1 MHPSPRDTAVLT
13 IDLDA
18 ITANY
23 QLLATTTKGAECA
36 AVVKADAYGLGV
48 ERVAPALAA
57 SGCKTFFVATID
69 EGIQLR
75 SILPKPDI
83 HVLNG
88 IMLNTEDDFI
98 AHNLIPVLNSLTQIE
113 DWKRHCGRKEQV
125 FPADIHF
132 DTGMNRLGLTP
143 NERFQLYE
151 QPDLLTGM
159 DIRLCLSHLACADVL
174 DDPMNERQLT
184 NFMEIRRMVPI
195 GRECLA
201 NSSGIYLSPPYHLDM
216 VRPGCALY
224 GINPRPEISNPMA
237 QAVHLQG
244 KILQVRDVDSPMSV
258 GYGASHKV
266 MGKGKIATVAVGYAD
281 GYLRSLGG
289 NSKVSIGD
297 FKVPVVG
304 RVSMDL
310 ITIDVTNVP
319 ENTAKPGAF
328 VDVIGPHNPVDVVAK
343 NAGTIGYEILTSLGN
358 RYHRLYVGGKT
369 KLP

>member
-1 MHPSPRDTAVLT
+1 MHPSPRDTALLT

-23 QLLATTTKGAECA
+23 RLLSATAKGAECA

-48 ERVAPALAA
+48 AKVAPALEVV
-57 SGCKTFFVATID
+57 GCKTFFVATLD
-69 EGIQLR
+69 EGIELR
-75 SILPKPDI
+75 GILPQADI
-83 HVLNG
+83 HILNG
-88 IMLNTEDDFI
+88 ILLNTEDDFT
-98 AHNLIPVLNSLTQIE
+98 AYNLIPVLNTLTQIE

-132 DTGMNRLGLTP
+132 DTGMNRLGLAP
-143 NERFQLYE
+143 DERFELYE
-151 QPDLLTGM
+151 RPELLADM
-159 DIRLCLSHLACADVL
+159 DIRLCMSHLACADVL
-174 DDPMNERQLT
+174 DHPMNNRQLN
-184 NFMEIRRMVPI
+184 NFTEIRRMIPI

-201 NSSGIYLSPPYHLDM
+201 NSSGIYLSPLFHLDM

-224 GINPRPEISNPMA
+224 GINPRPEIPNPMA

-244 KILQVRDVDSPMSV
+244 KILQTRDVDSPMTV

-266 MGKGKIATVAVGYAD
+266 TEKGKIATVAVGYAD
-281 GYLRSLGG
+281 GYLRSLS
-289 NSKVSIGD
+289 SKAKVAIGD
-297 FKVPVVG
+297 FKVDVVG

-310 ITIDVTNVP
+310 IAVDVTKVP
-319 ENTAKPGAF
+319 ENLAKPGGF

-369 KLP
+369 KIL